1 MPTPKKPREDD
12 DHGLVPHFV
21 YRKTSKTA
29 QRVLGLGISQI
40 NEGIRDGSIPQ
51 PIDLTPNGRAKGW
64 TGAQLIEHQQKR
76 LAERRKPA
84 GAA

>member
-40 NEGIRDGSIPQ
+40 NEGIRDGSIP
-51 PIDLTPNGRAKGW
+51 
-64 TGAQLIEHQQKR
+64 
-76 LAERRKPA
+76 
-84 GAA
+84 AAD